1 MRDSGALL
9 QSWDGEGT
17 MGWEWDHTHDF
28 TYKTKIKLQITETT
42 EDPIP
47 RVGPF

>member
-1 MRDSGALL
+1 
-9 QSWDGEGT
+9 

-28 TYKTKIKLQITETT
+28 TYKTKIKLLQITETT